1 MSYTEKELKK
11 ELEGK
16 SYEFGFVTEIESEK
30 VPVGLNEDIIKL
42 ISKKKNEPSWLLE
55 YRLNAFALWKN
66 MPKPNWAH
74 IDYKEPN
81 YQEICY
87 YAAPKKKRN

>member
-1 MSYTEKELKK
+1 
-11 ELEGK
+11 
-16 SYEFGFVTEIESEK
+16 
-30 VPVGLNEDIIKL
+30 
-42 ISKKKNEPSWLLE
+42 
-55 YRLNAFALWKN
+55 

-87 YAAPKKKRN
+87 YAAPKQKELESLDQVDPALLKTMEN

>member
-42 ISKKKNEPSWLLE
+42 ISKKKNDSS
-55 YRLNAFALWKN
+55 YF
-66 MPKPNWAH
+66 
-74 IDYKEPN
+74 KEKTVGQRSPGR
-81 YQEICY
+81 
-87 YAAPKKKRN
+87 KKITNQ